1 MACLFLKERNKHVKE
16 INQKYDCKIL
26 YTDGRVIKIYLI
38 SFSEIITIKQARNF
52 YAGTCGKIY
61 FVKSF
66 ATLEH
71 NSYLYLQNFTGFS
84 HTTICVKTILQSH
97 LGN

>member
-52 YAGTCGKIY
+52 YAGTCGRIY

-66 ATLEH
+66 ATLVH
-71 NSYLYLQNFTGFS
+71 SSYLYKFTKLHRIQPYDYMCKNYFAVTFG
-84 HTTICVKTILQSH
+84 
-97 LGN
+97 